1 MFLYSEF
8 CELRINRVCI
18 ILGLLQVQ
26 DLNFHKRYGVALLL
40 IHGKLL
46 WTSSQSL
53 SLDSPHQTCRAW
65 QSPAGR
71 ETTGL
76 YENLSIVLPKQSEV
90 AHNKCSYV
98 DLVGTTHKYSK
109 HLKIKNQHYTKQCR
123 DSESDLLTWFKWVS
137 SVASLEVWVSLIS
150 GWISLVIRFSLK
162 LVIMCWVTLNQY
174 SPVGRK

>member
-1 MFLYSEF
+1 MKRNPGPVWRTGWGGSSVVMTITQPISSGCGSSLCSLKAVQRPNRQSSFLFDSLRFAFFSKSEQCF

-76 YENLSIVLPKQSEV
+76 YEDLSIVLPKQSE
-90 AHNKCSYV
+90 
-98 DLVGTTHKYSK
+98 
-109 HLKIKNQHYTKQCR
+109 LK
-123 DSESDLLTWFKWVS
+123 
-137 SVASLEVWVSLIS
+137 
-150 GWISLVIRFSLK
+150 
-162 LVIMCWVTLNQY
+162 
-174 SPVGRK
+174 